1 MKYEW
6 KILSN
11 RKVLI
16 LYGTRYGGT
25 EGISERIAK
34 ILGAN
39 DVETIIVDLKKPPE
53 DDGYLAFDNFAGI
66 LIGSSIKIGQ
76 WTKDVKNFVSKRKD
90 ALNSFKGKLGFFVSS
105 GYAAVPENYAKV
117 KVEYTKDALAK
128 LGVNKVDLFDAFGGL
143 MDLSKTS
150 RMGWLDK
157 KILTMVGKQSGLE
170 SDPNKEI
177 TDLRDWNQIEN
188 FAKEFL
194 QLL

>member
-1 MKYEW
+1 MSSK
-6 KILSN
+6 
-11 RKVLI
+11 KVLI
-16 LYGTRYGGT
+16 LYGTRFGST
-25 EGISERIAK
+25 EGISEKIAK
-34 ILGAN
+34 ILGEN
-39 DVETIIVDLKKPPE
+39 EVETLVVDLKKPPE
-53 DDGYLAFDNFAGI
+53 NDDLAFDSYDGI
-66 LIGSSIKIGQ
+66 LIGTSIKIGQ

-105 GYAAVPENYAKV
+105 GYAAVPEHYDKV

-128 LGVNKVDLFDAFGGL
+128 LGVDKVDLFDAFGGL